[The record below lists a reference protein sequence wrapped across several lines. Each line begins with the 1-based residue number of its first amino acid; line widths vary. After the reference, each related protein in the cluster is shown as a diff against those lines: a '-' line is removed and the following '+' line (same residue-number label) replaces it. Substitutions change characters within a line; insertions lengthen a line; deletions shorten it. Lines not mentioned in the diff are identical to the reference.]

1 MHHSIHTDKM
11 HDRRATQQTPSP
23 QYSYDNNFDVTH
35 FTMLVSQA
43 LADTLHVGFFVV
55 VCSCAWWFVGNVIYT
70 IRGRF
75 AYVLQFMRDD
85 GTTTSLSFSLTV

>member
-1 MHHSIHTDKM
+1 
-11 HDRRATQQTPSP
+11 
-23 QYSYDNNFDVTH
+23 
-35 FTMLVSQA
+35 MLVSQA
-43 LADTLHVGFFVV
+43 LADTLLVGFFVV
-55 VCSCAWWFVGNVIYT
+55 VRSCAWFGGNVIYT